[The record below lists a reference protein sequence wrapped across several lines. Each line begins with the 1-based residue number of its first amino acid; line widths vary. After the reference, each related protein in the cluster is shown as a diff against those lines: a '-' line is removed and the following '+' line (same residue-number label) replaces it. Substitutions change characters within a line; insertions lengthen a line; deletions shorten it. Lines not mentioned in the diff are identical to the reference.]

1 MQSQINKCKLLS
13 NLLSKAFH
21 QPKNQIGHDQTSTFQ
36 ETQQQHLIH
45 KDQHDANIRVYG
57 WEHFFDHNSEKYF
70 KSAPRRGIE
79 PRSPAWQAGILTTIL
94 TRTGNKFE
102 DVLLHTIRMKT
113 SIKFSF
119 CCPVHSSWY
128 ALEFIVS
135 WRPKIER
142 SLKYICCTYF
152 DSM

>member
-13 NLLSKAFH
+13 NLWSKAFH
-21 QPKNQIGHDQTSTFQ
+21 QPKNQIGHDQTSTFP
-36 ETQQQHLIH
+36 ETQQQHFIH

-57 WEHFFDHNSEKYF
+57 WERFFNHNSEKYF
-70 KSAPRRGIE
+70 KIAPRRGN
-79 PRSPAWQAGILTTIL
+79 
-94 TRTGNKFE
+94 RTPVSRVTDGDTYHYTNEDWSKFE
-102 DVLLHTIRMKT
+102 DVLLNTIRMKT

-152 DSM
+152 DSL